1 VWTAGVAASPLVRG
15 LGETERGRLAVG
27 ADMRLP
33 GWDGVFAL
41 GDCAAVPDLAKR
53 RDGVDGAVCPPTA
66 QHAMRQGKVAA
77 DNVIS
82 AMGGR
87 PLRDY
92 VHRDLGLVVDLG
104 GPRAVAKP
112 LGIPLSGIPAQVATR
127 GYHIMAMPSIRSRLR
142 VLGNWLSHGVAG
154 DDLLR
159 VDMGMDRPRTLAGY
173 EFTDMYPDPE
183 HIAGIIEGLE
193 SDGREQ

>member
-1 VWTAGVAASPLVRG
+1 
-15 LGETERGRLAVG
+15 
-27 ADMRLP
+27 
-33 GWDGVFAL
+33 
-41 GDCAAVPDLAKR
+41 
-53 RDGVDGAVCPPTA
+53 
-66 QHAMRQGKVAA
+66 MRQGKVAA
-77 DNVIS
+77 DNVIA

-87 PLRDY
+87 PLREY
-92 VHRDLGLVVDLG
+92 FHKDLGLVVDLG
-104 GPRAVAKP
+104 GTRAVAKP
-112 LGIPLSGIPAQVATR
+112 LGIPLSGVPAQIATR

-142 VLGNWLSHGVAG
+142 VIGNWTSHGLAG

-193 SDGREQ
+193 SDSREQ